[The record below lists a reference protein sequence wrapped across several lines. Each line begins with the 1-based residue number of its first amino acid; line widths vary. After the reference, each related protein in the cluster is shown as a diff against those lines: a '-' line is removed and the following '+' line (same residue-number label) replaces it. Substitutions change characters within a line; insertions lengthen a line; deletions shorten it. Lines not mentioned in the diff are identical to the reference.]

1 MIFSKT
7 SLANAPSAETADTAS
22 ARPADQSVSN
32 RRGRTARFVRDF
44 AEAKSGV
51 ALTEFAFVAPLFLSM
66 GLMGTETAY
75 YTISHMQI
83 SQIAMQVA
91 DNASRVGETDVLT
104 ARKVY
109 EDDIN
114 SSLVGA
120 EKAGQTY
127 GIFEQGRVIISS
139 LQQNEEG
146 GQWIAW
152 QRCRGA
158 KEYDSTYGVE
168 GDGEEGDAFPGMG
181 EAGSEITASAGT
193 AVMFVEVAY
202 NYESLTP
209 FDWLDGDEI
218 VYTAAF
224 NVRDQRDLTGLY
236 QTEPP
241 VGVADCD
248 VYSADR
254 P

>member
-1 MIFSKT
+1 MIFKKALSGT
-7 SLANAPSAETADTAS
+7 CADPALLNECDAAENGSVLGFKRFSRALGKA
-22 ARPADQSVSN
+22 QS
-32 RRGRTARFVRDF
+32 GL
-44 AEAKSGV
+44 
-51 ALTEFAFVAPLFLSM
+51 ALTEFAFVAPIFLSM
-66 GLMGTETAY
+66 GLMGSETAY
-75 YTISHMQI
+75 YTITHMQV

-91 DNASRVGETDVLT
+91 DNASRVGETDVLQ

-120 EKAGQTY
+120 EKAGETF

-139 LQQNEEG
+139 LQQNADG

-158 KEYDSTYGVE
+158 KVYTSSYGVE
-168 GDGEEGDAFPGMG
+168 GNGETGTSFAGMG
-181 EAGSEITASAGT
+181 ETGREITASAGT

-202 NYESLTP
+202 DYESLTP
-209 FDWLDGDEI
+209 FDWLDGEQI
-218 VYTAAF
+218 TYTAAF
-224 NVRDQRDLTGLY
+224 NVRDSRDLTGLY
-236 QTEPP
+236 QTNPAT
-241 VGVADCD
+241 GVADCD
-248 VYSADR
+248 VFSSDR